1 MKRLAR
7 LILAVAF
14 IMVPISALALES
26 IADKDMAN
34 VSGQAGVSIG
44 IEEAIDINLKVSS
57 LSYGDSDLGMAMQM
71 TDVTADGMHI
81 NIGATTK
88 DMVLE
93 IKNVNGETVIGIGL
107 PVTTIVVENI
117 PSIKMGLETKAGG
130 ATTTTN
136 LGTLNVGTTT
146 LKVNSGK
153 VNMKVLK

>member
-1 MKRLAR
+1 MKKLVR
-7 LILAVAF
+7 LIIAVAF
-14 IMVPISALALES
+14 IMVPMSVFALES
-26 IADKDMAN
+26 IDDNAMEN

-57 LSYGDSDLGMAMQM
+57 LSFGGSDLGISMAM
-71 TDVTADGMHI
+71 TDATADGMHI
-81 NIGATTK
+81 RVGATTK

-93 IKNVNGETVIGIGL
+93 IKNVNGDTVIGVGL

-117 PSIKMGLETKAGG
+117 PSIKMGLETQAGG

-146 LKVNSGK
+146 LKLNSGK

>member
-1 MKRLAR
+1 MKRLMR

-14 IMVPISALALES
+14 IMVPMSVFALES
-26 IADKDMAN
+26 IDDNAMSN

-57 LSYGDSDLGMAMQM
+57 LSFGGSDLGMSMEMAD
-71 TDVTADGMHI
+71 TTADGMHI
-81 NIGATTK
+81 RVGATTK

-93 IKNVNGETVIGIGL
+93 IKNVNGDTVIGLGL
-107 PVTTIVVENI
+107 PQTTIVVENI
-117 PSIKMGLETKAGG
+117 PSIKMGLDTAG
-130 ATTTTN
+130 AKTN

>member
-1 MKRLAR
+1 MKRLFVR
-7 LILAVAF
+7 LIVAVSL
-14 IMVPISALALES
+14 IMVPVSALALQS
-26 IADKDMAN
+26 IDDKAMEN

-57 LSYGDSDLGMAMQM
+57 LSFAGSDLGMSMEM

-81 NIGATTK
+81 RVGATTK

-93 IKNVNGETVIGIGL
+93 IKNVNGDTVIGLGL
-107 PVTTIVVENI
+107 PQTTIVVENI
-117 PSIKMGLETKAGG
+117 PSIKMGLDTNGTK
-130 ATTTTN
+130 TN

-146 LKVNSGK
+146 LKLNSGK